1 LFFTSLKKIATF
13 SYRCNLSR
21 QAFTLS
27 SNFLTHMK
35 NKSLLILSALAMMSV
50 LPAAAAAEPKRM
62 VVCTITEGFRHSSIP
77 QSEKALQA
85 IDEAS
90 PNLEIVK
97 WLRQPEIEVPV
108 APRPPKEPADKASQ
122 DKYQRAMQAW
132 DRDVKPEADR
142 KKRELHEAVK
152 KSLLALSPQALR
164 DNRIDA
170 VIFSNTTGNLPLP
183 DLQGFADW
191 VRSGG
196 AFIGMHSATDTLK
209 GALPYTEM
217 ICGIFEGHRE
227 QVPVKLHA
235 GDKEHPANAG
245 IGAIWTLAQEEM
257 YLIKQHDRNL
267 VRSIWF
273 MRHHPND
280 PKQEGFFPVAWV
292 RKFGEGRVFYT
303 SLGHREDLWST
314 DPALPDRINSVETAA
329 QFRKHLTGGI
339 RWAVGLETGSSEP
352 NPQTN

>member
-1 LFFTSLKKIATF
+1 MKK
-13 SYRCNLSR
+13 
-21 QAFTLS
+21 
-27 SNFLTHMK
+27 
-35 NKSLLILSALAMMSV
+35 KSLLTLSILAVTNL
-50 LPAAAAAEPKRM
+50 LHAAEPKRI

-77 QSEKALQA
+77 HSEKALQA
-85 IDEAS
+85 IDEAA
-90 PNLEIVK
+90 PDIEIVQ
-97 WLRQPEIEVPV
+97 WLRQPAIEVPA
-108 APRPPKEPADKASQ
+108 APRPPKKPSDEAPQAELEKFNKGLAAHQ
-122 DKYQRAMQAW
+122 AAMEAW
-132 DRDVKPEADR
+132 NRDVKPEADR
-142 KKRELHEAVK
+142 KAHARHEAMK
-152 KSLLALSPQALR
+152 KSLEALAPQALR
-164 DNRIDA
+164 DARIDA

-196 AFIGMHSATDTLK
+196 AFIGMHAATDTLK
-209 GALPYTEM
+209 EALPFTEM
-217 ICGIFEGHRE
+217 ICGVFDGHRE

-235 GDKEHPANAG
+235 GDKEHPANG
-245 IGAIWTLAQEEM
+245 GVGEIWTLAQEEM

-314 DPALPDRINSVETAA
+314 DPALPDRINPVETAA
-329 QFRKHLTGGI
+329 QFRQHLTGGI
-339 RWAVGLETGSSEP
+339 RWAVGLEIGSSEP
-352 NPQTN
+352 NPHTN